1 MTQKKGRLIQIML
14 KIKAK
19 LNFDIVEQLN
29 ANVDPKF
36 LFSDL
41 PPAEVIYSTDKVTR
55 KATRKDKK
63 KFFEYNCNDPK
74 TKALAE
80 KRFPELFVEEDAA

>member
-1 MTQKKGRLIQIML
+1 ML

-19 LNFDIVEQLN
+19 INFDIVEQF
-29 ANVDPKF
+29 NVNPDSKF

-41 PPAEVIYSTDKVTR
+41 PPAEVIYSNDKVTR

-63 KFFEYNCNDPK
+63 AFFEYIANDP
-74 TKALAE
+74 TCAAIAE
-80 KRFPELFVEEDAA
+80 ERFKETTREEEAA